1 MSSKSYFVQKGQQG
15 LVQPPSQPWT
25 KVTLTQEAREELL
38 AQRRKK
44 TEHFKQDLDGTW
56 QQIDDTTKTIALA
69 NHKSVNRVQ
78 RKLYLGHSSFHT
90 RRSKP
95 SVWNTFCWKKTKEW
109 KEQNTG
115 GIICSLLFVCASLTF

>member
-25 KVTLTQEAREELL
+25 KVTLTQEAHEELL
-38 AQRRKK
+38 AQRWKK
-44 TEHFKQDLDGTW
+44 TERFKQDLNGAW
-56 QQIDDTTKTIALA
+56 QQIDDTTKTNALA

-78 RKLYLGHSSFHT
+78 RELYLGHSSFCT

-95 SVWNTFCWKKTKEW
+95 SVWNAFCWK
-109 KEQNTG
+109 QNTG
-115 GIICSLLFVCASLTF
+115 GIICSLLFVCTSLTF